1 MKHILFA
8 LAAPLALA
16 ACATN
21 DSSANGEEGR
31 ITQEQGYRECLRDRQ
46 MQAVAWEEIERQCR
60 EETGYTG
67 TLGED
72 EK

>member
-1 MKHILFA
+1 MLLAA
-8 LAAPLALA
+8 LAIA
-16 ACATN
+16 ACTTEGSGDADN
-21 DSSANGEEGR
+21 GR

>member
-1 MKHILFA
+1 MKRILFA

-16 ACATN
+16 ACTTD
-21 DSSANGEEGR
+21 DSADSGSRR
-31 ITQEQGYRECLRDRQ
+31 ITQEEGYRQCLRDRQ

-60 EETGYTG
+60 EETGYAG
-67 TLGED
+67 ALGED